1 MITGVLED
9 GIRRELL
16 YAGDLLVFEGVG
28 PMAELCNLPRAGCR
42 AMRHTGLPKLERVQ
56 WFVMDTNRNNTYVR
70 SVNRAIAIMKFL
82 SVQGGSSLTEVAKGV
97 DIHKSTAH
105 RLLTT
110 LRDEGLVEQDATTAK
125 YCLGFGLAVLAS
137 SVTADLDILRCS
149 RLVCERL
156 SEQTRETV
164 TISVLEGDEVVSIH
178 QAISRS
184 SAVNV
189 DWRGKRTPIHATA
202 AGKVFLTHMPDEQRR
217 GILERPLERFT
228 EHTIVDPA
236 TLRDQLHL
244 IRIKDYSYTTEE
256 LEIGLNVVGAPIRFS
271 EGPVTAAVTASG
283 PAFRFPKDS
292 IHETGEL
299 TKKAAAE
306 ISRCLGFRG

>member
-1 MITGVLED
+1 MSRWDDHCDAPVQHHARMD
-9 GIRRELL
+9 CQASLL
-16 YAGDLLVFEGVG
+16 AEVVYLLPVAPANHG
-28 PMAELCNLPRAGCR
+28 N
-42 AMRHTGLPKLERVQ
+42 
-56 WFVMDTNRNNTYVR
+56 DSVR
-70 SVNRAIAIMKFL
+70 SVNRAVAIMKFL
-82 SVQGGSSLTEVAKGV
+82 SVHGWSSLTEVANEVG
-97 DIHKSTAH
+97 IYKSTAH

-110 LRDEGLVEQDATTAK
+110 LRGEGLVEQDAATAK
-125 YCLGFGLAVLAS
+125 YRLGFGLAVLAS

-149 RLVCERL
+149 RPICDRL

-164 TISVLEGDEVVSIH
+164 TISVLEGDDVVSIH

-189 DWRGKRTPIHATA
+189 DWTGKHTPIHATA
-202 AGKVFLTHMPDEQRR
+202 AGKIFLAHMPDDQRR
-217 GILERPLERFT
+217 GVLERPLERFT

-236 TLRDQLHL
+236 TLRDQLHS
-244 IRIKDYSYTTEE
+244 IRTKDYAYTIEE
-256 LEIGLNVVGAPIRFS
+256 LEIGLNVVGAPVRLPEAPI
-271 EGPVTAAVTASG
+271 TASLTVSG

>member
-1 MITGVLED
+1 
-9 GIRRELL
+9 
-16 YAGDLLVFEGVG
+16 
-28 PMAELCNLPRAGCR
+28 
-42 AMRHTGLPKLERVQ
+42 
-56 WFVMDTNRNNTYVR
+56 
-70 SVNRAIAIMKFL
+70 MKFL
-82 SVQGGSSLTEVAKGV
+82 SVHGGSSLTEVAKGV
-97 DIHKSTAH
+97 DIYKSTAH

-110 LRDEGLVEQDATTAK
+110 LRDEGLVEQDVATAR
-125 YCLGFGLAVLAS
+125 YSLGFGLVVLAT
-137 SVTADLDILRCS
+137 SVMADLDILRCS

-189 DWRGKRTPIHATA
+189 DWTGKRTPIHATA
-202 AGKVFLTHMPDEQRR
+202 AGKVFLAHMPAEQRR
-217 GILERPLERFT
+217 SILQRPLERFT
-228 EHTIVDPA
+228 EHTMVDLA
-236 TLRDQLHL
+236 VLRDQLHS
-244 IRIKDYSYTTEE
+244 IRTKDYSYAIEE

-271 EGPVTAAVTASG
+271 EGPVTAAVTVSG